1 MERIREAVEQASRE
15 RKRSG
20 GQGAPVKRKQVPVQ
34 VPVSDASFSETDFSE
49 TDSIEYTETK
59 LVKVSPELRKKNNL
73 VAAIPGHPLQDSYR
87 MLRTRVMQDMRANNW
102 NTVAVISPNLG
113 AGKTMTAINLAISIG
128 GSMSHTAM
136 LFDADFRRPS
146 VGEYFGYKPE
156 FGITDFFFKGVP
168 LDKVMFHPDI
178 DRLTVLTEREA
189 TSDSAEVLSSPKLG
203 ALFQEMRQRYAD
215 RIIVVDS
222 APVLEVDDVLALIPN
237 VDCMLVVVENGV
249 TTKDDLQKT
258 LELLEAV
265 PILGTVLNKSTAKI
279 PAGY

>member
-15 RKRSG
+15 RKSSG
-20 GQGAPVKRKQVPVQ
+20 GQRAPVERKQDS
-34 VPVSDASFSETDFSE
+34 VSDASFSEADLSE